1 MAATPESMN
10 GSKDFAGL
18 GLGPHKF
25 DLVVVGS
32 GAGLS
37 LIEEG
42 VGRGLK
48 CALVE
53 SGKIGGTC
61 LNRGC
66 IPSKI
71 LTVPADAIREAEH
84 ARKIGVD
91 LRLGG
96 VDWELIALRMWDK
109 IGENEDME
117 RALAGAPGLTVYRG
131 TGEFTGDMRM
141 RVRLRDGSF
150 SEEFTAARFVLATGA
165 RSFVPPIE
173 GLAEAGFVTSES
185 FFGEKFPAAP
195 WKSLVIVGGGVIAAE
210 FAHIFSA
217 FGTKVTIVEME
228 PRLLPGEEPEVSSFV
243 AREFARTMDVRLGA
257 RAISARVGESSAGGS
272 GSGTGS
278 GAGGGARDVNDS
290 GGNGGP
296 VKIVAYEDV
305 KTGAK
310 SEVSGD
316 EILVAVGR
324 YSNADLIHLE
334 KTGVKTDARGWI
346 VVNEYLETSRPGIW
360 AIGDAIGG
368 YQFRHKANYDSDIC
382 VHNALEEG
390 HPKVPVDYSV
400 VPWAIYTH
408 PQVGHVGMTER
419 QALEKGYEIY
429 TGIHRYSDVARGY
442 ALGYELGDPDDGFVK
457 LVVDKSYRILGAH
470 VVGPHA
476 STLVQPFVYLMNA
489 GFECVPPEKRGET
502 VIPKELRVCPAAGSI
517 MPIYR
522 SMIIHPSL
530 SEVAAWAIRTLEPV
544 NIKRAS

>member
-1 MAATPESMN
+1 MAATPESMDS
-10 GSKDFAGL
+10 SKDFAGL
-18 GLGPHKF
+18 SLGSKKY

-61 LNRGC
+61 INRGC

-71 LTVPADAIREAEH
+71 LTVPADAVREAEH

-91 LRLGG
+91 LRLER
-96 VDWELIALRMWDK
+96 VDWELVARRMWDK

-117 RALAGAPGLTVYRG
+117 KALAKAPGVTVYHG

-141 RVRLRDGSF
+141 RVRLNNGSF
-150 SEEFTAARFVLATGA
+150 SEEFTSARFVLATGA
-165 RSFVPPIE
+165 RSFIPPIQ
-173 GLAEAGFVTSES
+173 GLAETGFVTSES
-185 FFGEKFPAAP
+185 FFGDKFPAAP
-195 WKSLVIVGGGVIAAE
+195 WKSLVIIGGGVIAAE

-217 FGTKVTIVEME
+217 FGTKVAILEME
-228 PRLLPGEEPEVSSFV
+228 PRLIPAEEPEVSSFV
-243 AREFARTMDVRLGA
+243 AREFSRTMDVRLGVRAVGA
-257 RAISARVGESSAGGS
+257 RIGDRSAGGS
-272 GSGTGS
+272 GSGGS
-278 GAGGGARDVNDS
+278 GAEGRVRGGSGSGSDGGGA
-290 GGNGGP
+290 
-296 VKIVAYEDV
+296 KIVTYEDA

-310 SEVSGD
+310 GEVAG
-316 EILVAVGR
+316 EELLVAVGR
-324 YSNADLIHLE
+324 RSNADLIHLE
-334 KTGVKTDARGWI
+334 KTGVKTDAHGWI

-360 AIGDAIGG
+360 AMGDAIGG

-382 VHNALEEG
+382 VHNVLEEG

-400 VPWAIYTH
+400 VPWAVYTH
-408 PQVGHVGMTER
+408 PQVGHAGMTER
-419 QALEKGYEIY
+419 QALETGHEIY
-429 TGIHRYSDVARGY
+429 SGIHRYSDVARGY

-489 GFECVPPEKRGET
+489 GFECVPPERKGQT
-502 VIPKELRVCPAAGSI
+502 VIPKEFRVCPAAGSI